1 VPKDSQVQSCLLVY
15 RASGT
20 PKDPLLCEGI
30 LLAVKNRSQL
40 LFYVHRSLD
49 EQVADLEDLAYIEEL
64 IPDLLKRAQEEP
76 EAVFTQL
83 NELSA
88 GPLVARD
95 VEVSDYSAD
104 ALRQHFPALAPLD

>member
-1 VPKDSQVQSCLLVY
+1 VESCLLVY
-15 RASGT
+15 RASGMHS
-20 PKDPLLCEGI
+20 DPHLCEGV

-49 EQVADLEDLAYIEEL
+49 DHIADEEDRKYIEAL
-64 IPDLLKRAQEEP
+64 IPDLLDRADVEP

-83 NELSA
+83 NELSS

-95 VEVSDYSAD
+95 VEVSDYSAET
-104 ALRQHFPALAPLD
+104 LRKHFPALLPLV